1 MWLRPGLARSLRRSL
16 REAWHNRAETRRL
29 SSASYEE
36 YRATQNAGNL
46 RKLDM
51 IFAIERNIAHL
62 AQYVAQQA
70 ARHATQHAKA
80 GPAAERVPQDAMA
93 RPGNGSGAPLRI
105 LCHGS
110 RNGAEVRWFKR
121 YAAGAQVLGTDIA
134 DTATR
139 FPDMIQ
145 WDFHDLAP
153 EWAGAWDVVYS
164 NSWDHAFDPER
175 AFGNWIRCLAPDGL
189 MLLEHSR
196 FHTPA
201 YVTRLDPFGAQLP
214 SLCRMLDGIGAETG
228 HAVIAVIDDLP
239 EPADQ
244 RKVVV
249 VGRRI
254 EA

>member
-1 MWLRPGLARSLRRSL
+1 MWLKPGLARSLRRSL
-16 REAWHNRAETRRL
+16 REAWHNRAEIRQL
-29 SSASYEE
+29 SAASYEE

-62 AQYVAQQA
+62 AQYVA
-70 ARHATQHAKA
+70 RYAK
-80 GPAAERVPQDAMA
+80 A
-93 RPGNGSGAPLRI
+93 RPGNGTGAPLRI

-110 RNGAEVRWFKR
+110 RNGAEVRWFKQH
-121 YAAGAQVLGTDIA
+121 AAGAQVLGTDIA

-139 FPDMIQ
+139 FPDMVQ
-145 WDFHDLAP
+145 WDFHDLKP
-153 EWAGAWDVVYS
+153 EWVGAWDVVYS

-175 AFGNWIRCLAPDGL
+175 AFGNWVRCLAPDGL
-189 MLLEHSR
+189 LLLEHSR

-214 SLCRMLDGIGAETG
+214 SLCRMLEGIGAPSG

-239 EPADQ
+239 EPGDQ

-249 VGRRI
+249 VGRRTR
-254 EA
+254 A